1 MRDPGTQIH
10 EAAITQSNTVDSQMS
25 NQLVG
30 GLINENAPI
39 NSHMGWTLRT
49 SRYRYIE
56 WRDAVLNGNE
66 HVFGSKPVGIELYD
80 YEKDPLERENL
91 AGKVEY
97 QKVLQEHQDLF
108 DRRLFYL
115 PKRSP

>member
-1 MRDPGTQIH
+1 MKVAVSLTLLPRVVF
-10 EAAITQSNTVDSQMS
+10 SFKTVGY
-25 NQLVG
+25 NFVA
-30 GLINENAPI
+30 N
-39 NSHMGWTLRT
+39 
-49 SRYRYIE
+49 SRYVE

-108 DRRLFYL
+108 DLRLSYL

>member
-1 MRDPGTQIH
+1 
-10 EAAITQSNTVDSQMS
+10 
-25 NQLVG
+25 
-30 GLINENAPI
+30 
-39 NSHMGWTLRT
+39 MGC
-49 SRYRYIE
+49 YVE

-108 DRRLFYL
+108 DRRLSYL